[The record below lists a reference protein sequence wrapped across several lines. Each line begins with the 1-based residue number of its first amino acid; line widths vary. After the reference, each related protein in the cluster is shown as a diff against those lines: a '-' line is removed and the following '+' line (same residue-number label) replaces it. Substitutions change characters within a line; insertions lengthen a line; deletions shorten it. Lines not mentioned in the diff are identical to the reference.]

1 MVPKTLLSILGFVM
15 AVLLVLSM
23 ISFFGGLTTVHVSGS
38 GGEADLSGI
47 HFEQVAATTDGWQH
61 YPDQLLEPDELAGA
75 VKGDSQKLTSYGTYA
90 LRILVRDEETFVLSF
105 TSVEY
110 STKVFI
116 GGDFVEEIG
125 KITTSAEGFEPVRRP
140 CYYVVEPKNGEIEL
154 VLQYTNFYSGYGK
167 PPELSLGHANHMF
180 SRQIHYDY
188 SRFTILAI
196 YLMAFLLFIGLF
208 VFKTDAKEN
217 LYFALICLLLSIRE
231 CFIGEQFLFALFP
244 DIPHRVIFTL
254 EYLMIGFLVILFFA
268 FIRALFPG
276 IVKNKG
282 AAVFYT
288 ACVAFLIV
296 SFFTGGNPSTPVT
309 VGFLSIGVYIILYL
323 FAGMIRRIKTLRPGQ
338 RLSFIGL
345 VLLFLAL
352 GNDMLHLLKIPI
364 GWVGQAGL
372 LQRAMLIFI
381 FIQMTA
387 LFIQFIWVERQLGE
401 TREKEAALTA
411 TNETL
416 QMIDRQRIRFL
427 SDVSHELKTPLTV
440 MSNYAQLTLQHIR
453 KGPNDDRYTE
463 EKMLLITSQA
473 KRMAAMVEQILDVAR
488 IEEGRMNY
496 EWKPVQ
502 LDLLIEDLVEVYFPV
517 LNKNHNKLE
526 VDMPEQLPSITADSE
541 RLGQMLL
548 NLVNNAIRFTKN
560 DLIRISARRLGGE
573 VVIAVKDNGI
583 GMSQKQMDAIFD
595 RFTTSKDADDKKT
608 GTGLGLYISKAII
621 EAHQGH
627 IQVESAEGEG
637 STFTVYLPIKREGPD
652 EGENDLAH

>member
-1 MVPKTLLSILGFVM
+1 M
-15 AVLLVLSM
+15 
-23 ISFFGGLTTVHVSGS
+23 
-38 GGEADLSGI
+38 
-47 HFEQVAATTDGWQH
+47 
-61 YPDQLLEPDELAGA
+61 
-75 VKGDSQKLTSYGTYA
+75 
-90 LRILVRDEETFVLSF
+90 
-105 TSVEY
+105 
-110 STKVFI
+110 
-116 GGDFVEEIG
+116 
-125 KITTSAEGFEPVRRP
+125 
-140 CYYVVEPKNGEIEL
+140 
-154 VLQYTNFYSGYGK
+154 
-167 PPELSLGHANHMF
+167 
-180 SRQIHYDY
+180 
-188 SRFTILAI
+188 
-196 YLMAFLLFIGLF
+196 FIGLF

>member
-1 MVPKTLLSILGFVM
+1 MVSKTLLSILGFVL
-15 AVLLVLSM
+15 AVLLVFGM
-23 ISFFGGLTTVHVSGS
+23 VSFFGGLTTVHVSGS
-38 GGEADLSGI
+38 DGEADLTGI
-47 HFEQVAATTDGWQH
+47 QFDQVAATTDGWQH
-61 YPDQLLEPDELAGA
+61 YPEQLLEPGGLAAGQ
-75 VKGDSQKLTSYGTYA
+75 KGSAQEFVSYGTYV
-90 LRILVRDEETFVLSF
+90 LQLTVRDTETFVLSF

-110 STKVFI
+110 ATKVYI
-116 GGDFVEEIG
+116 GGEFVEEIG
-125 KITTSAEGFEPVRRP
+125 KITTDGEGFEPVRRP
-140 CYYVVEPKNGEIEL
+140 CYYVVEPQDGKINL
-154 VLQYTNFYSGYGK
+154 LLQYSNFYSGYGK
-167 PPELSLGHANHMF
+167 PPELSLGHADLMF

-196 YLMAFLLFIGLF
+196 YLVAFLLFIGLF
-208 VFKTDAKEN
+208 VFKTDAREN

-231 CFIGEQFLFALFP
+231 CFIGEQFLFALLP

-254 EYLMIGFLVILFFA
+254 EYLMIGMLVILFFA

-288 ACVAFLIV
+288 ACVSFLIV

-309 VGFLSIGVYIILYL
+309 VGFLGIGVYIIFYL
-323 FAGMIRRIKTLRPGQ
+323 FAGMIRRVKTLRPGQ
-338 RLSFIGL
+338 MLSFIGL
-345 VLLFLAL
+345 ILLFLAL

-364 GWVGQAGL
+364 GFIGQSGL
-372 LQRAMLIFI
+372 LQRTMLIFI

-401 TREKEAALTA
+401 TREKEAALAA

-440 MSNYAQLTLQHIR
+440 MSNYAQLTHQHIR
-453 KGPNDDRYTE
+453 NGPNDDRYVE

-496 EWKPVQ
+496 EWKPVH
-502 LDLLIEDLVEVYFPV
+502 LDLLIEDLVEIYFPV

-526 VDMPEQLPSITADSE
+526 VELPEPLPDITADSE

-560 DLIRISARRLGGE
+560 GRIRISARPVGDE
-573 VVIAVKDNGI
+573 VMVAVKDSGI
-583 GMSQKQMDAIFD
+583 GMSRKQMDAIFD

-621 EAHQGH
+621 EAHQGR
-627 IQVESAEGEG
+627 IQVESAEGQG
-637 STFTVYLPIKREGPD
+637 SYLYGLSA
-652 EGENDLAH
+652 G